1 MNEYDKRR
9 SEAGAGGEPDLFS
22 PVQYS
27 QVVIAAYHLYYYSIT
42 YYHNAHILIVTF
54 PTV

>member
-27 QVVIAAYHLYYYSIT
+27 RNDEEMFFLEW
-42 YYHNAHILIVTF
+42 
-54 PTV
+54 